1 MCWVGEVCLLSGVVT
16 ARVSVSSTEG
26 AQASGMGK
34 GSGEEASTCR
44 PLGPRHPLRSWAWA
58 CGAPGSSAD
67 MSKRGCTAGP
77 VLEPKPRPDLV
88 RPC

>member
-34 GSGEEASTCR
+34 GSGEGVWDPA
-44 PLGPRHPLRSWAWA
+44 AWA